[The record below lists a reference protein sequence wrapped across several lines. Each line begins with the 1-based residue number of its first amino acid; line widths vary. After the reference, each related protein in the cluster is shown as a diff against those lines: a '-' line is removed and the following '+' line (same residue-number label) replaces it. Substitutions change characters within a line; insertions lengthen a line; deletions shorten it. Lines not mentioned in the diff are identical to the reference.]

1 MMSWLTL
8 FFHISWKS
16 TWNLIYVLRVCF
28 GKVMPSDHFQKYF
41 LINIKIIILDY
52 LLFIFDISILKLL
65 KINLTKI
72 INFLHY

>member
-1 MMSWLTL
+1 
-8 FFHISWKS
+8 
-16 TWNLIYVLRVCF
+16 
-28 GKVMPSDHFQKYF
+28 MPSDHFQKYF
-41 LINIKIIILDY
+41 LINIKIIILDF